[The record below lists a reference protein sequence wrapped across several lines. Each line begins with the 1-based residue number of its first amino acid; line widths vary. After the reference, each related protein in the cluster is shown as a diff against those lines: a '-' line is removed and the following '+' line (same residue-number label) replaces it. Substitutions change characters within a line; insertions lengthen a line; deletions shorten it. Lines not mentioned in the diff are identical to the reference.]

1 MAVPKEGSKAQPED
15 EEEATESLLPRS
27 NGLSSAASNAMEDLP
42 QNNPRL
48 PTSCSVP
55 LFKREEDEVC
65 TSDTELDTTKNG
77 TNGAPMGLRL
87 SQSYRSPHKVQF
99 AEPVNPSTNLKS
111 PSGKKKRWRTASET
125 STVSC
130 TSVSSATSS
139 TTTSLPGAPD
149 GGFGWVVVAAS
160 FFVNM
165 IADGVTF
172 SFGVMFDE
180 FQNEFDCSKAKVAG
194 VVSVF
199 HALPL
204 LSGPAATWLCD
215 RCPPFFALFLDPL

>member
-15 EEEATESLLPRS
+15 EEEATEILLPRS
-27 NGLSSAASNAMEDLP
+27 NGLGSATSNAMEDLP
-42 QNNPRL
+42 HNNPRL

-55 LFKREEDEVC
+55 LFKREEDEVW

-77 TNGAPMGLRL
+77 TNGATMGLRL
-87 SQSYRSPHKVQF
+87 PQSYRSPHKVQF
-99 AEPVNPSTNLKS
+99 AEPVNPSTSLKS
-111 PSGKKKRWRTASET
+111 PSGRKKRWRTASET